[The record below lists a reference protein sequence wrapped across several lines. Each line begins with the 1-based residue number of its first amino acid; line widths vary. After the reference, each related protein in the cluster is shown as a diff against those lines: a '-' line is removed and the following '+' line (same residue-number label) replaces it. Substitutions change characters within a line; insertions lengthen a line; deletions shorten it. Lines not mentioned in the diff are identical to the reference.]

1 MKITK
6 RQLRRI
12 IKEENARLLK
22 EQSYG
27 AEYAAAH
34 RRPRATAMGHTGVQP
49 GQEGMAIVYKLEE
62 LEEALAAVRNPEDWA
77 ESKHRSLPAFL
88 ANVDR
93 VIAILDKMT

>member
-12 IKEENARLLK
+12 IREEKSRLMK
-22 EQSYG
+22 EQSYD
-27 AEYAAAH
+27 ARYAAAH
-34 RRPRATAMGHTGVQP
+34 SRPLATAMGHTGVQP
-49 GQEGMAIVYKLEE
+49 GQEGMAINYKLEE

-77 ESKHRSLPAFL
+77 ERKHRSLPAFL

-93 VIAILDKMT
+93 VIAVLDRMR